1 MALSYL
7 QLTESELRQIDFS
20 QVLEDSWY
28 TARWDSRSS
37 AAIVHWEGSIPAT
50 ITALRIDKRR
60 ISTQAQE
67 LSRVKDSKNPF
78 YNEGAPGRP

>member
-7 QLTESELRQIDFS
+7 QLTEAELRQIDFS
-20 QVLEDSWY
+20 QVLEDSWF

-50 ITALRIDKRR
+50 ITALRIDSRR
-60 ISTQAQE
+60 ITTQTQE
-67 LSRVKDSKNPF
+67 LARVKDSKNPF
-78 YNEGAPGRP
+78 YNEGEPARP

>member
-7 QLTESELRQIDFS
+7 QLTEAELRQVDFS
-20 QVLEDSWY
+20 QVLEDSWF

-37 AAIVHWEGSIPAT
+37 AAIVHWEGSTPDT
-50 ITALRIDKRR
+50 IRRLGIDLRR
-60 ISTQAQE
+60 ISTQTQE
-67 LSRVKDSKNPF
+67 LVRVKDNRNPF

>member
-7 QLTESELRQIDFS
+7 QLTEAELRQVDFS
-20 QVLEDSWY
+20 QVLEDSWF

-37 AAIVHWEGSIPAT
+37 AAIVHWEGSTPDT
-50 ITALRIDKRR
+50 IKALGIDSRR

-78 YNEGAPGRP
+78 YNEGEPARP

>member
-1 MALSYL
+1 MGLSYL
-7 QLTESELRQIDFS
+7 QLTEAELRQVDFS
-20 QVLEDSWY
+20 QVLEDSWF

-67 LSRVKDSKNPF
+67 LSRVKNSKSPF
-78 YNEGAPGRP
+78 YNEGSPGRP

>member
-7 QLTESELRQIDFS
+7 QLTEAELRQIDFS
-20 QVLEDSWY
+20 QVLEDSWD

-50 ITALRIDKRR
+50 ITALRIDSRR
-60 ISTQAQE
+60 ITTQTQE
-67 LSRVKDSKNPF
+67 LARVKDNRNPF
-78 YNEGAPGRP
+78 YNEGAPGRQ